1 MDMEAVTQAITMYIN
16 DEEVVCDK
24 EFEIIEN
31 IANNNTAVLKNCYP
45 KNWEWSKDY
54 KSLYY
59 FPEDYSK
66 FELYVGNTLIFY
78 GVVKRSNSMTL
89 NPFQPHFTDLQVIDY
104 KTFLSETKQLDFV
117 ITNITIEQAFNRIF
131 DEIEFQANLD
141 LNIGAKKDETIYRY
155 STKDKT
161 IADCFNYLCSLTGS
175 TWYFDHV
182 GSLNDSN
189 FEGDGL
195 QTYRSNCEFELMY
208 DNGDGYVT
216 DKSHNKELTI
226 DVTGSIYVD
235 YFYTTEATSRI
246 GIVISSQMTDGFQYK
261 FLNPYEIPGHLYDI
275 PLGYLYDIPLGSR
288 CIEVVLPTTVSAGNY
303 IYYKKGKLY
312 AFNPITNTEI
322 DVTPIDDSFKAV
334 FKGDRNN
341 SATIKVVDDENMKV
355 ININYGQEF
364 FENYNIVDMS
374 YNLSSSDYRNKQ
386 NIVADNIKGSN
397 IFFESFWLDGVNTE
411 VKLSQAV
418 SQIKLVEL
426 NDEKLKVI
434 TENFKDKGEDYD
446 AFYTQGSNILK
457 LNNAYKKGDY
467 LRILYNP
474 DLSLKLSIEE
484 DKEIERIKN
493 NTDTTGIISRYE
505 KRNDVSQIEDMN
517 RIAESYLKYK
527 GKGDY
532 TITIQ
537 TFNKELAH
545 LGYKIQLTTNDNLK
559 FLEDEYYVKT
569 ISTQCTTNNADNK
582 AYIFRTYTLV
592 NNFNFEYATNYFD
605 NQRAKLIGNIQEGQ
619 FIDRDIDIM
628 DTVTIS
634 FE

>member
-1 MDMEAVTQAITMYIN
+1 MDMKGITQAITMYIN

-66 FELYVGNTLIFY
+66 FELYIGNTLAFY

-117 ITNITIEQAFNRIF
+117 ITNVSITNAFNRIF
-131 DEIEFQANLD
+131 NEIEFPAT
-141 LNIGAKKDETIYRY
+141 LNISIGDKGDDYIYRY

-175 TWYFDHV
+175 TWYFDHS
-182 GSLNDSN
+182 GEMGNSI
-189 FEGDGL
+189 L
-195 QTYRSNCEFELMY
+195 QGNEYKTYVSNCEFELMY
-208 DNGDGYVT
+208 KTPTDNYEMQ
-216 DKSHNKELTI
+216 KSHNKEATI
-226 DVTGSIYVD
+226 NAEGSIYVD
-235 YFYTTEATSRI
+235 YLYTTENI
-246 GIVISSQMTDGFQYK
+246 NYIKLQPQQPVEGFNYK
-261 FLNPYEIPGHLYDI
+261 FLNPYQTENHLYDI
-275 PLGYLYDIPLGSR
+275 PLGSTATI
-288 CIEVVLPTTVSAGNY
+288 IQLPTTVSAGNY

-322 DVTPIDDSFKAV
+322 DVTPTNDSFKAV

-341 SATIKVVDDENMKV
+341 SATIKVVDDENMNV

-364 FENYNIVDMS
+364 FEEYNIVDMS

-434 TENFKDKGEDYD
+434 TEEFKNKGEDYD
-446 AFYTQGSNILK
+446 ASYTQGSNILK
-457 LNNAYKKGDY
+457 LNNTYKKGDY

-493 NTDTTGIISRYE
+493 NTNTTGIISRYE

-545 LGYKIQLTTNDNLK
+545 LGDKIQLTTNDNLK

>member
-24 EFEIIEN
+24 QFEIIEN

-117 ITNITIEQAFNRIF
+117 ITNITIQRAFERIF
-131 DEIEFQANLD
+131 NEIEFPAILD
-141 LNIGAKKDETIYRY
+141 VEIGNKSDETIYRY

-182 GSLNDSN
+182 GSLNDSG

-195 QTYRSNCEFELMY
+195 QTYKSNCEFELMY
-208 DNGDGYVT
+208 NNGDGYVME
-216 DKSHNKELTI
+216 KSHNKELTI
-226 DVTGSIYVD
+226 NATGSIYID
-235 YFYTTEATSRI
+235 YLYTTQAISRI
-246 GIVISSQMTDGFQYK
+246 GIVISSRMTQGFQYK
-261 FLNPYEIPGHLYDI
+261 FLNPYEIPGHLH
-275 PLGYLYDIPLGSR
+275 DIPLGSKGVE
-288 CIEVVLPTTVSAGNY
+288 IVLPTTVGAGNY

-312 AFNPITNTEI
+312 AFNPTTNTEI
-322 DVTPIDDSFKAV
+322 DVTPTNDSFKAV

-397 IFFESFWLDGVNTE
+397 ILFESFWLDGKTTQIY
-411 VKLSQAV
+411 LSQNVAGVKFAEINDENIKVV
-418 SQIKLVEL
+418 SQ
-426 NDEKLKVI
+426 
-434 TENFKDKGEDYD
+434 NFKDKNEDYD
-446 AFYTQGSNILK
+446 CYFTQGSNVINLK
-457 LNNAYKKGDY
+457 NANKKGDY
-467 LRILYNP
+467 LRILYYP
-474 DLSLKLSIEE
+474 DMSLKLSVTE
-484 DKEIERIKN
+484 DEEIERIKN

-505 KRNDVSQIEDMN
+505 KRSDVSVAEEMN
-517 RIAESYLKYK
+517 KIAQSYLKYK

-545 LGYKIQLTTNDNLK
+545 LGDKIQLTTNDNLK
-559 FLEDEYYVKT
+559 FLEDEYYVKS

-605 NQRAKLIGNIQEGQ
+605 NQRAKMIGNIQDGQ
-619 FIDRDIDIM
+619 YIDRDIEIQDII
-628 DTVTIS
+628 TIS